1 MTSIV
6 AVRAALKSSDSEH
19 ASMFTSLQEENK
31 FIPYKSREY
40 SKRRLGV
47 DYARLG
53 KKQVPSGLR
62 GPHSPK
68 ALHDMCLRDLPQAR
82 EKVGEQL
89 TYFSQPGWSTLED
102 EDQEAT
108 GMQTINTLID
118 ADSGDT
124 TTIVTF
130 PSETLEKMCAGG
142 WEPPQNTLRTTMT
155 TCTVLPKGTLLP
167 LHHSNEGTTIT
178 TRLTGTIVWI
188 IWPPTAKNMRGLQT
202 MYGIMRERGDEKP
215 NLMFLFEGGMVLVQ
229 NEGDGLRIPAHSV
242 MMALATSTSVLA
254 AYSEVTV
261 ENFTTTL
268 EKMPMLRA
276 WFQAEIDGNRKQ
288 AEFVVS
294 VIRQLHLLLNGNP
307 EGEDIETPETI
318 VSDEVKLPRIEGG
331 LLDTLLLTWDRVKGD
346 VAAMTGPADH
356 KSMEDI
362 WEAFLVD
369 CVGQE
374 CRICGEHVQ
383 NKEKLMRQHFIASHW
398 SAVQETKQ
406 DDSVKMLG
414 KNEGDAKT
422 AEQAEEMEGDR
433 EVGDITMHEG
443 DAIDLAALDLAW
455 FVSHLNRITRYM
467 TALWSVA
474 ITLTFER
481 NRLPSSRG
489 NTAAIQQGTTLEKKC
504 SAMNMTFTSI
514 RRALITILSPT

>member
-19 ASMFTSLQEENK
+19 ASMFASLLEENK
-31 FIPYKSREY
+31 FIPYKSRGY

-62 GPHSPK
+62 GSHSPK
-68 ALHDMCLRDLPQAR
+68 TLHDMCLRDLPHAR
-82 EKVGEQL
+82 EKFGAQL
-89 TYFSQPGWSTLED
+89 TYFSQPGWSSTLED
-102 EDQEAT
+102 GDQEAT

-118 ADSGDT
+118 ADAGDT

-130 PSETLEKMCAGG
+130 PSETLEKMCAED
-142 WEPPQNTLRTTMT
+142 WESPQNTLRTTMT
-155 TCTVLPKGTLLP
+155 TCTVLPKDTLLP

-178 TRLTGTIVWI
+178 TLLTGTIVWI

-202 MYGIMRERGDEKP
+202 MYEIMRERGDEKP
-215 NLMFLFEGGMVLVQ
+215 NLTFLFEGGMVLVQ
-229 NEGDGLRIPAHSV
+229 NEGDGLRIPAHSI

-261 ENFTTTL
+261 ENFTATL

-276 WFQAEIDGNRKQ
+276 WFQTEIDGNRKQ
-288 AEFVVS
+288 VEFFAS
-294 VIRQLHLLLNGNP
+294 VLRQLDLLLNGNP
-307 EGEDIETPETI
+307 EGEDSENPETM
-318 VSDEVKLPRIEGG
+318 VSDEVKLPRTEGG
-331 LLDTLLLTWDRVKGD
+331 LLDTLLLTWDRAKGD
-346 VAAMTGPADH
+346 VAAMMGPADQ

-362 WEAFLVD
+362 WEEFLID
-369 CVGQE
+369 CMGQE

-383 NKEKLMRQHFIASHW
+383 NNEKLMKQHFIASHW

-406 DDSVKMLG
+406 DDSVEMLG

-422 AEQAEEMEGDR
+422 AEQVEEVEGDCDL
-433 EVGDITMHEG
+433 GDTTMHEG
-443 DAIDLAALDLAW
+443 DAIDLAALDL
-455 FVSHLNRITRYM
+455 S
-467 TALWSVA
+467 
-474 ITLTFER
+474 
-481 NRLPSSRG
+481 
-489 NTAAIQQGTTLEKKC
+489 
-504 SAMNMTFTSI
+504 
-514 RRALITILSPT
+514 